1 MAAPQGRACD
11 RMRPRSLVQVSKS
24 GLPFTRTWIHP
35 VNLLPLDGL
44 AHINNGSW
52 STVNKPATPVS
63 SASQQRPQVS
73 QQQRSTPAA
82 AGNPTQAKANAQSN
96 PQQRAAPAPSQNV
109 QQSKPPVW
117 AQQQR
122 PSQAPANPQRN
133 TPSQAQSR
141 ASGGASSYGQ
151 SNQDT
156 QNRQRGAA
164 QSQRF
169 DQTGSSNGRGGG
181 NFRR

>member
-122 PSQAPANPQRN
+122 PSQAPGEP
-133 TPSQAQSR
+133 
-141 ASGGASSYGQ
+141 
-151 SNQDT
+151 
-156 QNRQRGAA
+156 AA
-164 QSQRF
+164 QPPHKRNPARQAVLLHMDS
-169 DQTGSSNGRGGG
+169 
-181 NFRR
+181 

>member
-1 MAAPQGRACD
+1 
-11 RMRPRSLVQVSKS
+11 MRPRSLVQVSKS

-35 VNLLPLDGL
+35 VNLLPLNGL

-122 PSQAPANPQRN
+122 PSQAPANPQR
-133 TPSQAQSR
+133 TPLTSAIPRVRRCFFIWTVEPGYAEPSAR
-141 ASGGASSYGQ
+141 RGSKSALRP
-151 SNQDT
+151 DRE
-156 QNRQRGAA
+156 RQRPGWRQLSSMSVRF
-164 QSQRF
+164 QSV
-169 DQTGSSNGRGGG
+169 
-181 NFRR
+181 